1 VLPKETAESANH
13 YPPRRCDEHG
23 DSMIARAGGRVTAVT
38 VRFDAVLAAVGGS
51 LDAYTYLKRGGVFA
65 TAQTGN
71 AVLLAVGL
79 GQRDFALAVQ
89 KLPPIG
95 AFALGVITSETIKRP
110 RVSRAVHRPAR
121 FAVAL
126 EMLILVAVGA
136 LPGSVPN
143 GIVVSTAMTTG
154 NLVSALRAT
163 YAALAD
169 RDTDKARRAADYGRV
184 ILGFFSGAL
193 AGAVLSTQFGL
204 RAAWFSAGLLLV
216 ALVLFVL
223 DERPNRRRS
232 GLSQDPRPVA

>member
-1 VLPKETAESANH
+1 MT
-13 YPPRRCDEHG
+13 
-23 DSMIARAGGRVTAVT
+23 ARAGDRVTAVT

-71 AVLLAVGL
+71 AVLPAVGL
-79 GQRDFALAVQ
+79 GQRDFALALR

-95 AFALGVITSETIKRP
+95 AFALGVIAAETIKRP
-110 RVSRAVHRPAR
+110 RVTRAVHRPAR
-121 FAVAL
+121 VAVAL

-143 GIVVSTAMTTG
+143 GIVTALIAFCAGLQLTMFRTLIAWPVSTAMTTG
-154 NLVSALRAT
+154 NLVSALRAA
-163 YAALAD
+163 YAALVD
-169 RDTDKARRAADYGRV
+169 RDMDKARQAADYGRV

-193 AGAVLSTQFGL
+193 AGAVLSIQFGL
-204 RAAWFSAGLLLV
+204 HAAWFSAALLVV

-232 GLSQDPRPVA
+232 GLPQDPRPVV